1 MNNQDLYMKGM
12 EVRRSLL
19 GEESFKTSNSGI
31 YSHPLM
37 KDFIEVTAA
46 SVFGALWARPGL
58 DLKTRALVVMV
69 SDVATGQMAEL
80 PIHMVFALRQGW
92 KPAEIVEVLL
102 QLMGYVGA
110 PKIRESMVIAVRI
123 IDGYEESMRSQ
134 MKSSAKRARKSAI
147 KKDTSV
153 TRARTSTIEK
163 DISVRRMR
171 KPAVKSSV
179 KK

>member
-1 MNNQDLYMKGM
+1 MTNQDLFVKGM
-12 EVRRSLL
+12 EVRRALL
-19 GEESFKTSNSGI
+19 GEESFKTSNSGV
-31 YSHPLM
+31 YSHPVM
-37 KDFIEVTAA
+37 QDFIEVTAT

-69 SDVATGQMAEL
+69 SDVATGQMGEL

-92 KPAEIVEVLL
+92 TPTEIVEVLL

-123 IDGYEESMRSQ
+123 IEGYKESLRTAQKSQ
-134 MKSSAKRARKSAI
+134 VKRK
-147 KKDTSV
+147 
-153 TRARTSTIEK
+153 
-163 DISVRRMR
+163 R
-171 KPAVKSSV
+171 KPTPKAVT

>member
-1 MNNQDLYMKGM
+1 
-12 EVRRSLL
+12 
-19 GEESFKTSNSGI
+19 
-31 YSHPLM
+31 
-37 KDFIEVTAA
+37 
-46 SVFGALWARPGL
+46 
-58 DLKTRALVVMV
+58 MV

-153 TRARTSTIEK
+153 TRARKSTIEK

>member
-1 MNNQDLYMKGM
+1 MTQQDLFTRGM
-12 EVRRSLL
+12 EVRRALL

-31 YSHPLM
+31 YSHPVM
-37 KDFIEVTAA
+37 QDFIEVTAT

-58 DLKTRALVVMV
+58 DLKTRTLVVMV
-69 SDVATGQMAEL
+69 SDVATGQMGEL

-92 KPAEIVEVLL
+92 TPAEIVEVLL

-123 IDGYEESMRSQ
+123 IEGYEESLRKTQ
-134 MKSSAKRARKSAI
+134 MSKVKRK
-147 KKDTSV
+147 
-153 TRARTSTIEK
+153 
-163 DISVRRMR
+163 R
-171 KPAVKSSV
+171 KPTTDTNA

>member
-1 MNNQDLYMKGM
+1 MKNQDLYTKGV
-12 EVRRSLL
+12 EVRRVLL
-19 GEESFKTSNSGI
+19 GDESFKTSNSGV

-37 KDFIEVTAA
+37 KDFIEVATT

-92 KPAEIVEVLL
+92 QPTEIIEVLL

-110 PKIRESMVIAVRI
+110 PKIRESMVIAVGI
-123 IDGYEESMRSQ
+123 IDEYEKSMKASRGLSVKRS
-134 MKSSAKRARKSAI
+134 RKQ
-147 KKDTSV
+147 
-153 TRARTSTIEK
+153 
-163 DISVRRMR
+163 
-171 KPAVKSSV
+171 AVKKSP
-179 KK
+179 KT

>member
-1 MNNQDLYMKGM
+1 MTNQDLFNKGM
-12 EVRRSLL
+12 EVRRELL
-19 GEESFKTSNSGI
+19 GEESFKTSNAGI

-37 KDFIEVTAA
+37 QDFIQVTTT

-58 DLKTRALVVMV
+58 NLKTRALVVMV

-92 KPAEIVEVLL
+92 TPTEIVEVLL

-123 IDGYEESMRSQ
+123 IEGYEDSLRTNQ
-134 MKSSAKRARKSAI
+134 KASAKSK
-147 KKDTSV
+147 
-153 TRARTSTIEK
+153 
-163 DISVRRMR
+163 R
-171 KPAVKSSV
+171 KPATRAATNK
-179 KK
+179 

>member
-1 MNNQDLYMKGM
+1 M
-12 EVRRSLL
+12 EVRRALL

-31 YSHPLM
+31 YSHPVM
-37 KDFIEVTAA
+37 QDFIEVTAT

-58 DLKTRALVVMV
+58 DLKTRTLVVMV
-69 SDVATGQMAEL
+69 SDVATGQMGEL

-92 KPAEIVEVLL
+92 TPAEIVEVLL

-123 IDGYEESMRSQ
+123 IEGYEESLRKTQTS
-134 MKSSAKRARKSAI
+134 KVKRK
-147 KKDTSV
+147 
-153 TRARTSTIEK
+153 
-163 DISVRRMR
+163 R
-171 KPAVKSSV
+171 KPTTDTNA

>member
-1 MNNQDLYMKGM
+1 MNNHDLYAKGM
-12 EVRRSLL
+12 DVRRKLL
-19 GEESFKTSNSGI
+19 GDESFKTSNSGI

-37 KDFIEVTAA
+37 QDFIEVTTT
-46 SVFGALWARPGL
+46 SVFGALWARSGL

-92 KPAEIVEVLL
+92 TPTEIVEVLL

-123 IDGYEESMRSQ
+123 IDGYEESLRAT
-134 MKSSAKRARKSAI
+134 KKPDAKRAPKRTPKPSI
-147 KKDTSV
+147 KKEPV
-153 TRARTSTIEK
+153 QVAR
-163 DISVRRMR
+163 
-171 KPAVKSSV
+171 
-179 KK
+179 